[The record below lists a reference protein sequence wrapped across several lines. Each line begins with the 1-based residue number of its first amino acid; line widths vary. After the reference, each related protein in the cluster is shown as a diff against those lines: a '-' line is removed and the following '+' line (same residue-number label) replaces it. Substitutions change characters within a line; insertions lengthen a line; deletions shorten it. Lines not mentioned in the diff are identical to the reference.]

1 MRVIERPDPTPRLM
15 MKNDPCPQP
24 YCGRSNCPIGQDREC
39 SNTCYRES
47 VDYNIVC
54 RRCYAG
60 RTGVPPRIY
69 IGETSRPI
77 FTRVSKHLAD
87 MKGSLKKNSNN
98 MSWMAKHVREEH
110 EGSYTE
116 REPVSDWIV
125 TVDGSHKK
133 PLNRQVKES
142 INIKKVRGGVQLRVL
157 NSKVTVSK
165 EIFNSKDEFFSHTN
179 EWDGVV

>member
-1 MRVIERPDPTPRLM
+1 
-15 MKNDPCPQP
+15 
-24 YCGRSNCPIGQDREC
+24 
-39 SNTCYRES
+39 
-47 VDYNIVC
+47 
-54 RRCYAG
+54 
-60 RTGVPPRIY
+60 
-69 IGETSRPI
+69 
-77 FTRVSKHLAD
+77 